1 MSTVAPSSART
12 RRRPRV
18 AAWAVAHAALWLA
31 AVALWIVAL
40 RGTDLDR
47 MQGLGLIDAF
57 PPAYYAAVLLIVTG
71 CLAALLARR
80 VRAGV
85 FATHL
90 ATLIVMFHGSAA
102 LLYEEPRYPWVYKH
116 LGVID
121 YIRVN
126 GAVDRT
132 LDIYNNWP
140 GLFAL
145 TGMLS
150 DVSGVPPA
158 QIAPWAQV
166 FFSGLTALAALYAIS
181 PLVDDRRQRLL
192 SVLIVVLGDWVGQN
206 YLAPQALAFPLMLV
220 AIGLWLRVAPEAPR
234 GRMGRAFAR
243 LRRGLHR
250 AARFLVRGRAP
261 LPGPDAE
268 VPSPP
273 VPYLARRSAGLLAA
287 PVVLAIVLTH
297 QLTPIVLIMS
307 TLMLA
312 ATTGRRLGR
321 PLATMIGLQVVWLA
335 LAWPYLS
342 ERISLVQ
349 FGGVPRP
356 EIPVTT
362 TPLPNAMLTARAA
375 QVCVLLVVLLAL
387 AGLVRRLRG
396 GRPVG
401 AAVTLVMAPLLL
413 VPVQSYG
420 GEAGLRAYLFAL
432 PWLAILA
439 SDAVLGIAGMGAG
452 RRRIRR
458 RALRRARLATGRV
471 AVGGLTVVVLL
482 CSLVAYF
489 GAELASRVGPED
501 VAASTWY
508 EDNAPAGSIL
518 SYLSPGFPNRINARY
533 AHKEV
538 PAGSFSPSLVDDPY
552 TRYRLLDDD
561 TRMDAVIGVMEAL
574 PLTDRFLVIGPS
586 QIRTLTLFGVL
597 PDDVLRRLPDELRA
611 SPAFRVVYDRD
622 GATIFEYLGSGPA

>member
-1 MSTVAPSSART
+1 
-12 RRRPRV
+12 
-18 AAWAVAHAALWLA
+18 
-31 AVALWIVAL
+31 
-40 RGTDLDR
+40 
-47 MQGLGLIDAF
+47 
-57 PPAYYAAVLLIVTG
+57 
-71 CLAALLARR
+71 
-80 VRAGV
+80 VRARA
-85 FATHL
+85 FTAHL
-90 ATLIVMFHGSAA
+90 ATLIVMLHGSAA
-102 LLYEEPRYPWVYKH
+102 LLYDQPRYPWVYKH

-145 TGMLS
+145 TGMLA
-150 DVSGVPPA
+150 DVSGVSPA
-158 QIAPWAQV
+158 LIAPWAQV
-166 FFSGLTALAALYAIS
+166 FFGGLTALAALFAVA
-181 PLVDDRRQRLL
+181 PLVADRRQRLL
-192 SVLIVVLGDWVGQN
+192 TVLIVVLGDWVAQN

-220 AIGLWLRVAPEAPR
+220 AIGLWLRIAPEEPR
-234 GRMGRAFAR
+234 GRVGRLLVR

-250 AARFLVRGRAP
+250 AARFAVRARGP
-261 LPGPDAE
+261 LPATADPA
-268 VPSPP
+268 
-273 VPYLARRSAGLLAA
+273 VPYLPRRTAALLAA

-297 QLTPIVLIMS
+297 QLTPIVLIVS

-335 LAWPYLS
+335 LAWPYLA

-362 TPLPNAMLTARAA
+362 TPLPNAALTARAA

-387 AGLVRRLRG
+387 AGTVRRLRG

-401 AAVTLVMAPLLL
+401 PSITLVMAPLLL

-439 SDAVLGIAGMGAG
+439 SDALLGIAGLGAG
-452 RRRIRR
+452 RRRVRR
-458 RALRRARLATGRV
+458 RALRRVRLAVGRAV
-471 AVGGLTVVVLL
+471 AGGVAAAILL
-482 CSLVAYF
+482 CAVVAYF
-489 GAELASRVGPED
+489 GAELASRVGAED

-518 SYLSPGFPNRINARY
+518 GYLAPGFPNRINARY
-533 AHKEV
+533 ADKEV
-538 PAGSFSPSLVDDPY
+538 PAASFSPSLVDDPY

-561 TRMDAVIGVMEAL
+561 LRVDAVIGLMEAL

-597 PDDVLRRLPDELRA
+597 PADVMRRLPDELRA

-622 GATIFEYLGSGPA
+622 GATIFRYVGTGSA